1 MPSRRRVRDDTED
14 GGGLSEGDAEETSAG
29 GVCSAG
35 GGGEGLAEDDLA
47 DVVYGEASGDEDGE
61 DKGDEDGEDEGDK
74 ESDEEDNN
82 DLAAPP
88 AQRQRTLSS
97 EHEEEEEVIEVFG
110 ELGVWSSRPG
120 SMPCDSSVEDDL
132 RAEARYEAMA
142 AEGGDLN
149 GALEAPAQPDDAM
162 SVHEIGE
169 DEEEEQESLDGSP
182 EDGAEGEAAVL
193 ASDHGGRGGDG
204 EPLGEEPLERP
215 VRRQRTIPLNMDV
228 PGIGRRPENLP
239 APVDRLSRRP
249 TLTKFVEQEGP
260 FYGDK
265 ASFNRIYGNRCI
277 ANVRYEVPE
286 DGDGLHQFLQTEFGG
301 MLKDAVANESLWS
314 EQAKPHLA
322 NICRIANILQDH
334 TPKITLELPQLSHC
348 ADQHNLELHDKHAV
362 QVINGA
368 ICTGGGDKFCPL
380 HVGSKVPREEN
391 GFVLSDSGA
400 DGSINTACV
409 KFDWVCDAIELTT
422 TDTCAPKLTISSG
435 IAGVEPC
442 EKHTF
447 DAPPDMA
454 ELLKP
459 DTWPC
464 RRVKDARRE
473 HATIDKLK
481 LDTFDK
487 LKVLCICNLDNSDLV
502 AEVMRILSSGRFR
515 SSVRQTPRDQFE
527 LSACGANG
535 FWDIDAGK
543 AAWHSMATELQA
555 NLSQLSSNPDFEN
568 LISELNDQGKLENVV
583 SITDIK
589 DHLHGVCRGMKDSL
603 GLMKPIEKTY
613 ASFVRLVQDQNFEY
627 DALRQINFS
636 NGYCYDVATKA
647 TRRIRPSDGA
657 KLCTGYP
664 YPEFDANKD
673 AELEVFLEEVHPDPD
688 VRRFRISELAKC
700 LNMAQNEP
708 CVRFCFGT
716 AGAGKGITTRLFLK
730 AVGDYGGEFDKSLFA
745 RPRDGGENATP
756 ARLQLKN
763 KVYVVVNEVAGFDSS
778 TLKQW
783 CGSDQ
788 IVARALYGQP
798 VKFFG
803 TFNLTEMTFNDMI
816 SIKKDEGLE
825 RRCCAIRFSS
835 QFVSCADEQG
845 AMAAQQQWERDG
857 EESKFAMHD
866 QKYERIMALAPQL
879 MARLIRIHQ
888 AGDYAPRYP
897 DMVEQWNAELWA
909 ESAPENPLQLP
920 ISQWF
925 TRCGCMPRDTADD
938 TTCDLVDVN
947 GNQCT
952 HSIQAKDIM
961 PKLKAKKLPNGD
973 TLYKQVKG
981 RGRSDEPVLAML
993 QRVHLGSPALRLA
1006 CVERRGEERNVFFG
1020 LKHAG
1025 NAFQRIM
1032 PAGAGGQFED

>member
-1 MPSRRRVRDDTED
+1 VT
-14 GGGLSEGDAEETSAG
+14 
-29 GVCSAG
+29 
-35 GGGEGLAEDDLA
+35 
-47 DVVYGEASGDEDGE
+47 
-61 DKGDEDGEDEGDK
+61 
-74 ESDEEDNN
+74 
-82 DLAAPP
+82 
-88 AQRQRTLSS
+88 
-97 EHEEEEEVIEVFG
+97 
-110 ELGVWSSRPG
+110 
-120 SMPCDSSVEDDL
+120 
-132 RAEARYEAMA
+132 
-142 AEGGDLN
+142 
-149 GALEAPAQPDDAM
+149 
-162 SVHEIGE
+162 
-169 DEEEEQESLDGSP
+169 
-182 EDGAEGEAAVL
+182 
-193 ASDHGGRGGDG
+193 
-204 EPLGEEPLERP
+204 
-215 VRRQRTIPLNMDV
+215 
-228 PGIGRRPENLP
+228 
-239 APVDRLSRRP
+239 
-249 TLTKFVEQEGP
+249 
-260 FYGDK
+260 
-265 ASFNRIYGNRCI
+265 
-277 ANVRYEVPE
+277 
-286 DGDGLHQFLQTEFGG
+286 
-301 MLKDAVANESLWS
+301 
-314 EQAKPHLA
+314 
-322 NICRIANILQDH
+322 
-334 TPKITLELPQLSHC
+334 
-348 ADQHNLELHDKHAV
+348 
-362 QVINGA
+362 
-368 ICTGGGDKFCPL
+368 
-380 HVGSKVPREEN
+380 
-391 GFVLSDSGA
+391 
-400 DGSINTACV
+400 
-409 KFDWVCDAIELTT
+409 FDWITDGIQLTS
-422 TDTCAPKLTISSG
+422 TDTCTPKLTIFRG
-435 IAGVEPC
+435 LAGVDRTE
-442 EKHTF
+442 HTF
-447 DAPPDMA
+447 DAPRDMA

-459 DTWPC
+459 DTWAC
-464 RRVKDARRE
+464 RHVKDARRE
-473 HATIDKLK
+473 HAATDDLK

-487 LKVLCICNLDNSDLV
+487 LQFLCVCDLDNTDQL

-515 SSVRQTPRDQFE
+515 SSVRHMPRGEQFE

-535 FWDIDAGK
+535 LWDLDAGK
-543 AAWHSMATELQA
+543 AAWRRMAMDFQV
-555 NLSQLSSNPDFEN
+555 NLSHLSLSPDFEN
-568 LISELNDQGKLENVV
+568 LVRALENGGKLEKLKERVAKKLNSSEEVKC
-583 SITDIK
+583 SRAAQAGDGGEDPGLTADDISVDQLK
-589 DHLHGVCRGMKDSL
+589 DHLHGVCCGMKDSL
-603 GLMKPIEKTY
+603 GLMKSIEKTY

-627 DALRQINFS
+627 DTLRQINFS
-636 NGYCYDVATKA
+636 NGYCYDVATK
-647 TRRIRPSDGA
+647 TKRRIRPSDGA
-657 KLCTGYP
+657 KHSTDYP
-664 YPEFDANKD
+664 CPEFDANKD
-673 AELEVFLEEVHPDPD
+673 AELEAFLAEVHPPSD

-857 EESKFAMHD
+857 EEGKFAMHD

-888 AGDYAPRYP
+888 AGDYEPRYP
-897 DMVEQWNAELWA
+897 AKVEQWNAELWA

-920 ISQWF
+920 MSLWY

-938 TTCDLVDVN
+938 TTCDLVDVD

-952 HSIQAKDIM
+952 HVIQAKDIM

>member
-1 MPSRRRVRDDTED
+1 MSQEFGLPNFLIHTDASKATIADRYKKANEVDDIGEEAQQELT
-14 GGGLSEGDAEETSAG
+14 DAATKDETNQ
-29 GVCSAG
+29 
-35 GGGEGLAEDDLA
+35 
-47 DVVYGEASGDEDGE
+47 
-61 DKGDEDGEDEGDK
+61 K
-74 ESDEEDNN
+74 E
-82 DLAAPP
+82 
-88 AQRQRTLSS
+88 
-97 EHEEEEEVIEVFG
+97 F
-110 ELGVWSSRPG
+110 
-120 SMPCDSSVEDDL
+120 
-132 RAEARYEAMA
+132 EARFE
-142 AEGGDLN
+142 
-149 GALEAPAQPDDAM
+149 Q
-162 SVHEIGE
+162 SEI
-169 DEEEEQESLDGSP
+169 
-182 EDGAEGEAAVL
+182 
-193 ASDHGGRGGDG
+193 
-204 EPLGEEPLERP
+204 
-215 VRRQRTIPLNMDV
+215 
-228 PGIGRRPENLP
+228 
-239 APVDRLSRRP
+239 
-249 TLTKFVEQEGP
+249 
-260 FYGDK
+260 
-265 ASFNRIYGNRCI
+265 
-277 ANVRYEVPE
+277 
-286 DGDGLHQFLQTEFGG
+286 
-301 MLKDAVANESLWS
+301 LK
-314 EQAKPHLA
+314 KM
-322 NICRIANILQDH
+322 H
-334 TPKITLELPQLSHC
+334 T
-348 ADQHNLELHDKHAV
+348 V
-362 QVINGA
+362 
-368 ICTGGGDKFCPL
+368 
-380 HVGSKVPREEN
+380 
-391 GFVLSDSGA
+391 
-400 DGSINTACV
+400 
-409 KFDWVCDAIELTT
+409 T
-422 TDTCAPKLTISSG
+422 TDTMEDCNKALKNIFSAKVVLVNHEKRLDVDIVCSNLAIKYNFLYIS
-435 IAGVEPC
+435 VY
-442 EKHTF
+442 
-447 DAPPDMA
+447 
-454 ELLKP
+454 
-459 DTWPC
+459 
-464 RRVKDARRE
+464 
-473 HATIDKLK
+473 
-481 LDTFDK
+481 
-487 LKVLCICNLDNSDLV
+487 
-502 AEVMRILSSGRFR
+502 
-515 SSVRQTPRDQFE
+515 
-527 LSACGANG
+527 
-535 FWDIDAGK
+535 
-543 AAWHSMATELQA
+543 
-555 NLSQLSSNPDFEN
+555 QL
-568 LISELNDQGKLENVV
+568 
-583 SITDIK
+583 K
-589 DHLHGVCRGMKDSL
+589 DHLHGVCCGMKDSL
-603 GLMKPIEKTY
+603 GLMKSIEKTY

-627 DALRQINFS
+627 DTLRQLNFS

-803 TFNLTEMTFNDMI
+803 TFNLTEITFNDMI

-857 EESKFAMHD
+857 EEGKFAMHD

-888 AGDYAPRYP
+888 AGDYEPRYP
-897 DMVEQWNAELWA
+897 AKVEQWNAELWA

-920 ISQWF
+920 MSLWY